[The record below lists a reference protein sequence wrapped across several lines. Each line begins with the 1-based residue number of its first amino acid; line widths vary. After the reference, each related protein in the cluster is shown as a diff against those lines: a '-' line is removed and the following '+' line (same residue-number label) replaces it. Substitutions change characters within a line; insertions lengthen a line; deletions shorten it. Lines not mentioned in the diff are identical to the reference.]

1 MSRTSKTKKRS
12 PKPKK
17 CKTCGTNIT
26 SNEARDSLRFDN
38 DWQQTL
44 AKEQCDDHETK
55 YMNHKCKPHWCGD
68 CGFLI
73 KYEITLTDYIDKSV
87 DE

>member
-1 MSRTSKTKKRS
+1 MSKTSKKKKRS

-17 CKTCGTNIT
+17 CKTCDANIT

-38 DWQQTL
+38 DWQQTM
-44 AKEQCDDHETK
+44 AKEHCDDHEDK

-73 KYEITLTDYIDKSV
+73 TYEITLTDYIDKSV

>member
-1 MSRTSKTKKRS
+1 M
-12 PKPKK
+12 
-17 CKTCGTNIT
+17 
-26 SNEARDSLRFDN
+26 
-38 DWQQTL
+38 
-44 AKEQCDDHETK
+44 AKEHCDDHEDK
-55 YMNHKCKPHWCGD
+55 YMNHKCRPHWCGD